1 VTSRPLT
8 TPSRGIDI
16 APSISAVRVAL
27 ADALRAQRVEIE
39 EVIFRGI
46 GSVADTVDETD
57 VEYAAGLRATVSA
70 IVDYGLAG
78 IEKGGDWLAPIP
90 SVAVEQV
97 HRAARSGVGLETVLL
112 RYASGHRHLGRFVM
126 AEMDRFPPRTVH
138 DILDFQALL
147 LEMLMEGVS
156 AEYHRELQRTTRTL
170 EQRRAERV
178 RSLLAGEASEPPE
191 LNYAFEKLW
200 HLGVIARGTRAR
212 EFVRGLESSSVK
224 RLFLVVQ
231 DKESLWAWVGSESR
245 SAVENLSCLLP
256 KTANGDALVALGE
269 PSQGM
274 QGWRLTHRQAQAAF
288 LIVLRGRSDIVRY
301 ADHMLLVTVLQD
313 ATLARSL
320 EETYL
325 LPLASHSDG
334 GCVWRTTLRA
344 YFEAQGNAATAAA
357 SLGVDRSTV
366 SRRLHEIEHRLGR
379 SIHPCQGELDLALRW
394 HELCNAGGDQGARD
408 L

>member
-1 VTSRPLT
+1 VTNPLT
-8 TPSRGIDI
+8 GSSKGVDL

-39 EVIFRGI
+39 EVIFRGVRS
-46 GSVADTVDETD
+46 GADSFDETD
-57 VEYAAGLRATVSA
+57 GEYVAGLRATVSA

-78 IEKGGDWLAPIP
+78 IEQGGDWSAPIP

-112 RYASGHRHLGRFVM
+112 RYAAGHRHLGRFVM
-126 AEMDRFPPRTVH
+126 AEMGRFPPQAVH
-138 DILDFQALL
+138 DVLDFQALL
-147 LEMLMEGVS
+147 LETLMERVS
-156 AEYHRELQRTTRTL
+156 AEYGRELQRTARTL

-178 RSLLAGEASEPPE
+178 RSLLAGEAGEPPE

-200 HLGVIARGTRAR
+200 HLGVIARGARAR
-212 EFVRGLESSSVK
+212 EFVRGLESGSVK

-245 SAVENLSCLLP
+245 SAVENLSRSLRGAA
-256 KTANGDALVALGE
+256 TGGVSVALGE
-269 PSQGM
+269 PSEGM
-274 QGWRLTHRQAQAAF
+274 RGWRLTHRQAQAAL
-288 LIVLRGRSDIVRY
+288 LIVLRGRSTIVRY
-301 ADHMLLVTVLQD
+301 TDHMLLVAVLQD
-313 ATLARSL
+313 PTLARSL
-320 EETYL
+320 EEIYL

-334 GCVWRTTLRA
+334 GCVWRATLRA
-344 YFEAQGNAATAAA
+344 YFDAQGNAATAAA

-366 SRRLHEIEHRLGR
+366 SRRLHEIGHRLGR
-379 SIHPCQGELDLALRW
+379 TINPCQGDLNLALRW
-394 HELCNAGGDQGARD
+394 HELCNAGGDRGTGS